1 MALFSERNN
10 ITPKK
15 ALQIGELDI
24 ATRNQIFNQIHQCYS
39 GRYEMGSDFSIRFK
53 SIYINHFKKPSTDR
67 IISTDRILDIEDREE
82 FEYIKKYIQ
91 KTDCSKVFDLIEYI
105 FEIEDDIDYAN
116 CLKSNLNKIFIIE
129 NVGYRII
136 NWEITT
142 ITNSVEIESMEESI
156 DNSPKVVKTHL
167 EKSLKFLSDKTKPD
181 YKNSVK
187 ESISA
192 VESMCKLILNNKNVT
207 LGQALKE
214 IEKNND
220 IEIPS
225 ALKNSF
231 SKLYG
236 YTSSEDGVRHASFD
250 DKDLD
255 YDLAKLLLVSCSAF
269 TNYLLAKS
277 KS

>member
-1 MALFSERNN
+1 MVLFSERYN

-15 ALQIGELDI
+15 AFQIEELNEE
-24 ATRNQIFNQIHQCYS
+24 TRNQIFSQVHHCYTHYRTVEPEFS
-39 GRYEMGSDFSIRFK
+39 LKFKNLYVDF
-53 SIYINHFKKPSTDR
+53 FKKPSNDSIMRPSWRTQQFDF
-67 IISTDRILDIEDREE
+67 IK
-82 FEYIKKYIQ
+82 EYVQESEWYY
-91 KTDCSKVFDLIEYI
+91 VFNLIEYI
-105 FEIEDDIDYAN
+105 FNIEDDDGDVKD
-116 CLKSNLNKIFIIE
+116 CLKFRLNKLFLEERVAYKI
-129 NVGYRII
+129 V
-136 NWEITT
+136 NWEITQ
-142 ITNSVEIESMEESI
+142 ITDDIEVESI
-156 DNSPKVVKTHL
+156 EEAMDKSPEVVKKHL
-167 EKSLKFLSDKTKPD
+167 EKSLRFLSDKTNPD

-192 VESMCKLILNNKNVT
+192 VESVCKLILDNKNAT
-207 LGQALKE
+207 LGQALNE
-214 IEKNND
+214 IEKNTD
-220 IEIPS
+220 IEIPT

-277 KS
+277 DL